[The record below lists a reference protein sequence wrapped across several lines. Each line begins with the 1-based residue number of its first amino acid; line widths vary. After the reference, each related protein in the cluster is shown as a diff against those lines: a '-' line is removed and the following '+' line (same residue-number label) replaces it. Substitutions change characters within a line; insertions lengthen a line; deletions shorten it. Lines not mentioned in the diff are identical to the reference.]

1 MMSKRLYYDDAYTT
15 EFTAVVVEQLNEN
28 GRLAVVLDR
37 TFFYPTS
44 GGQPHD
50 LGSLNGV
57 PVTDVSIRVEDG
69 AVLHWL
75 EPGRSV
81 SHEITAEIDW
91 GRRFDHMQQHT
102 GQHILSQAFIQVA
115 GAHTVGFHLSQST
128 VTIDLDARQLSEATL
143 QKAEQ
148 LANQIVW
155 ENRPVHIRTVSVDE
169 ARQMPL
175 RKVPPTRDGRLR
187 LIDIDRFDLTACG
200 GTHVSRTGEIGMIK
214 LLKWERRR
222 QQTRVTFCC
231 GGRALQDYGQKNA
244 LVHELMAALTT
255 GQGDLVPSIGRLRD
269 DLKQARRQL
278 KKQQTALL
286 EFEAERLHR
295 DGMQRQGITV
305 VAQVFTDRDPG
316 QLRMLGNLLTRKPGV
331 VALLGLAGSRSH
343 LLFCRSE
350 DAPGEM
356 NQLLQQTITE
366 IGSRTGGGSE
376 VFAQGGGPAA
386 DVHTVNRALQHA
398 AAAVFAQR

>member
-1 MMSKRLYYDDAYTT
+1 MMSKRLYYGDAYTT
-15 EFTAVVVEQLNEN
+15 KFTAIVVEQLNEN
-28 GRLAVVLDR
+28 ERPAVILDR
-37 TFFYPTS
+37 TYFYPTS

-50 LGSLNGV
+50 LGSLNGA
-57 PVTDVSIRVEDG
+57 PVTDVSIRPEDG
-69 AVLHWL
+69 SVLHWL
-75 EPGRSV
+75 EPGANLP
-81 SHEITAEIDW
+81 HEVTAEIDW

-115 GAHTVGFHLSQST
+115 GAHTVGFHLSQGT
-128 VTIDLDARQLSEATL
+128 VTIDLDARQLSEAAF
-143 QKAEQ
+143 QKAER

-200 GTHVSRTGEIGMIK
+200 GTHVARTGEIGMIK

-222 QQTRVTFCC
+222 RQTRVTFYC

-255 GQGDLVPSIGRLRD
+255 GQDELVISIGRLQD

-286 EFEAERLHR
+286 EFEAERLHH
-295 DGMQRQGITV
+295 DGTHHQGITIV
-305 VAQVFTDRDPG
+305 THVFMDRDPG

-356 NQLLQQTITE
+356 NQLLQQAIAE
-366 IGSRTGGGSE
+366 IGSGSGGGSG

-386 DVHTVNRALQHA
+386 DAQTVKRALQHA
-398 AAAVFAQR
+398 TAAVLAQR